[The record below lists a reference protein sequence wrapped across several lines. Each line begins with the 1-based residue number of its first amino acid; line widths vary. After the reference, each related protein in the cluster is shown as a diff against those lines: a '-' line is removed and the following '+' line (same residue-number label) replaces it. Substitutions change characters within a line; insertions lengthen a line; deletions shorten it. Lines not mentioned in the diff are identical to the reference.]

1 MAGFWL
7 KGEPNS
13 IFQSSLFSEILQFFK
28 FIYNYIDINFIELPK
43 IIVG

>member
-13 IFQSSLFSEILQFFK
+13 IFQSSFFAEIINFFN
-28 FIYNYIDINFIELPK
+28 ILYAYIDLNIIELPK
-43 IIVG
+43 IIVK